1 MASINKAII
10 VGRLGQDPEVRQF
23 QNGGSL
29 TSINVATSDR
39 WTDKNTGEQKEQT
52 EWHRVSLFNRLGEI
66 AAQYLR
72 KGSLVYIEGSL
83 HTRKYTDAQGIE
95 RYSTEI
101 RANQMQML
109 DRREGGQG
117 QDWQGGG
124 YGNRQNNTNTYNQP
138 GQWGGHDGHQN
149 HHGGG
154 FGGGQ
159 FQGGNFNNQ
168 FHSNQNGFGQGMPS
182 YQNNNP
188 NQGFGQQGGMPNQGM
203 GGMEQSMGQGM
214 NVPASNPFM
223 NDKPVPTKA
232 VTPPVDTKPTD
243 EDLPF

>member
-1 MASINKAII
+1 MASINKVII

-39 WTDKNTGEQKEQT
+39 WTDRNTGEQKEQT

-95 RYSTEI
+95 RYSTEV

-109 DRREGGQG
+109 DRRESGQG
-117 QDWQGGG
+117 QSDWQGGG
-124 YGNRQNNTNTYNQP
+124 YGNRQNNTNAYNQQ
-138 GQWGGHDGHQN
+138 GQWGGHDGYQN
-149 HHGGG
+149 NHGG
-154 FGGGQ
+154 FGSGQ

-168 FHSNQNGFGQGMPS
+168 FQSNQNGFGQGMPN

-188 NQGFGQQGGMPNQGM
+188 NQGFGQQGVSSQGVGQSVNQGM
-203 GGMEQSMGQGM
+203 NTPNMPTSNTFM
-214 NVPASNPFM
+214 N
-223 NDKPVPTKA
+223 NDKPAPKA
-232 VTPPVDTKPTD
+232 VTPPTDTKPTD